1 MACKSCAER
10 RRKLAE
16 MKAGKKAKRQHIQA
30 AALGAVLAV
39 TDAAAKVVGID
50 NGEVEGE
57 ESRVQGDDARP
68 SQERDDDGGRINGGA
83 SDGSPG

>member
-1 MACKSCAER
+1 MTCKCKER
-10 RRKLAE
+10 RAKLLAARE
-16 MKAGKKAKRQHIQA
+16 RKKAQRKGLQA

-57 ESRVQGDDARP
+57 RERREDSQGV
-68 SQERDDDGGRINGGA
+68 G
-83 SDGSPG
+83 

>member
-1 MACKSCAER
+1 MACKCKER
-10 RRKLAE
+10 RAKLLAARE
-16 MKAGKKAKRQHIQA
+16 RKKAQRKGLQA

-57 ESRVQGDDARP
+57 VQAADAG
-68 SQERDDDGGRINGGA
+68 DGGSRPVN
-83 SDGSPG
+83 P